1 MKKKL
6 GVIISSLALVVAL
19 AACNVMEETE
29 KEKEVTHEEQTHE
42 EIKTEPVVEVEKD
55 LLEETKTIANVE
67 TEAQPVLSTPSP
79 TQSEP
84 VKETVTAFIVTSG
97 EQAVD
102 YLKGQIPEGD
112 NEDVIF
118 GATPELETDE
128 KGSYYFVRLS
138 SLSLRLA
145 GGTGT
150 IDTYKVYQDGT
161 YETTY

>member
-29 KEKEVTHEEQTHE
+29 KETEVTHEEQTHE
-42 EIKTEPVVEVEKD
+42 EKDILQEEIKTMPS
-55 LLEETKTIANVE
+55 VE
-67 TEAQPVLSTPSP
+67 TEAQPLLSTPLP

-84 VKETVTAFIVTSG
+84 VKETGTAFIVTSG
-97 EQAVD
+97 EQAVE
-102 YLKGQIPEGD
+102 YLKGQIPEGE